1 MMTPSTHVKFLTPSQ
16 AEGAIE
22 GSWEDYVMPTP
33 FATDFKFSRYH
44 LEADGGG
51 AAAHRLQPRQL
62 VRAALL
68 SLWQPARSSNG
79 TAAFRAMTSGC
90 VSFARR

>member
-33 FATDFKFSRYH
+33 FATDFKFSRFD
-44 LEADGGG
+44 A
-51 AAAHRLQPRQL
+51 
-62 VRAALL
+62 
-68 SLWQPARSSNG
+68 
-79 TAAFRAMTSGC
+79 TAAPHRD
-90 VSFARR
+90 VSKLLGALARITKA